1 MKVLIGTGGGGGV
14 VGCVG
19 INASQQWRLTTD
31 TARSTSPAAAAAAH
45 GDGWN
50 DQLNIADTNA

>member
-1 MKVLIGTGGGGGV
+1 MKVLIGTGGGGSGGVV

-31 TARSTSPAAAAAAH
+31 TA
-45 GDGWN
+45 
-50 DQLNIADTNA
+50 